1 MPTVHSQSTP
11 SSPEPYVHPINQP
24 IVAEFRA
31 NHGVVGGAFS
41 GADLLLL
48 TTVGARSGRPATSP
62 LAYFRDEGRWLV
74 VGSAGGSPRH
84 PAWYHNLR
92 ARPAASV
99 EIADRTLA
107 VHARITEGA
116 ERDALFA
123 MITARAPGYADYQS
137 RVERR
142 IPVVVLVPAAAGD
155 TR

>member
-1 MPTVHSQSTP
+1 MPFSRPESTP
-11 SSPEPYVHPINQP
+11 PSPEPYVHPINQP

-31 NHGVVGGAFS
+31 NHGRVGGPFA

-48 TTVGARSGRPATSP
+48 TTIGARSGRPATSP
-62 LAYFRDEGRWLV
+62 LAYFRDRDRLLV

-92 ARPAASV
+92 AHPVAEI

-107 VHARITEGA
+107 ARSVITEGA

-123 MITARAPGYADYQS
+123 MITALAPGYADYQS

-142 IPVVVLVPAAAGD
+142 IPVVALVPAEGGGA
-155 TR
+155 R